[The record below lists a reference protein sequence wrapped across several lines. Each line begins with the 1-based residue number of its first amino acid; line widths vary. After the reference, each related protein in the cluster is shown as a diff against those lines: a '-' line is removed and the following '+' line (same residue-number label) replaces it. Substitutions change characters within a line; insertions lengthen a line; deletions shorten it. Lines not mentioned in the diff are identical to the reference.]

1 MKSVELGEILSD
13 SQLKEIEAI
22 SQETDRDLMSRK
34 THKDLLN
41 VIKKDS
47 SKWEDLFVP
56 EFLAYAL
63 QANLPKIKSC
73 CEAHDDSH
81 QISGNRGGPQRILN
95 L

>member
-1 MKSVELGEILSD
+1 MDIQSVELGEILSD

-22 SQETDRDLMSRK
+22 SQETDRDLMSRD
-34 THKDLLN
+34 TYNDLMN

-47 SKWEDLFVP
+47 SKWKNLFVP

-73 CEAHDDSH
+73 CEA
-81 QISGNRGGPQRILN
+81 P
-95 L
+95 